1 MQTVQAIDSRRAQ
14 KEKFST
20 CWDFAFEI
28 MTELLYFSVSSK
40 SVRNHNCR
48 TYLPCAFMGNFPI
61 SLVTLAM
68 LSEIYYELGQVSVN
82 NRLNFATLLI
92 INISLRLLKT
102 LWQRHVEKESHP
114 REAGVEYTPGPSRS
128 AQHSM
133 RVCPSIVTITIH
145 SIWYYYVWHNPPAIL
160 LGECSFLLLWN
171 NLVLAFNQDV

>member
-28 MTELLYFSVSSK
+28 MTEPLYFSVSSK

-48 TYLPCAFMGNFPI
+48 TYLPCAFVGNLPI

-114 REAGVEYTPGPSRS
+114 REAGVEYTPGSSRS

-133 RVCPSIVTITIH
+133 RVCPSIVTIN
-145 SIWYYYVWHNPPAIL
+145 Y
-160 LGECSFLLLWN
+160 SF
-171 NLVLAFNQDV
+171 NLVLLCLTQSTRHTSWRV